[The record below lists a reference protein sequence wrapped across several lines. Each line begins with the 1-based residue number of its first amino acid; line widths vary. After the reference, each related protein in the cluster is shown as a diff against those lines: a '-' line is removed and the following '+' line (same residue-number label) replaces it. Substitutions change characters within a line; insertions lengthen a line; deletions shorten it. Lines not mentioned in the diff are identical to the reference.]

1 MAVNPPTI
9 DFAVPG
15 AKVTPKRHDMG
26 APLVSQEMAQDAAS
40 NDALA
45 RLMAAAQ
52 AGDAQ
57 SYRALLGEIAPIVRR
72 IVRRRHPFLSI
83 EDTED
88 LVQEVLL
95 SVHAVRATY
104 DPSRPFLPWLIAITR
119 HRVGDAA
126 RRHVRQ
132 KAWEV
137 AVDEYPET
145 FDAAEANPGEA
156 DYGDPQALRQ
166 AMAGLPEG
174 QRTAIEL
181 TKLQELSLKEAAERS
196 GMSVAA
202 LKIAS
207 HRAIKALRG
216 VLGREAGR

>member
-1 MAVNPPTI
+1 MHPPAI
-9 DFAVPG
+9 DFTARR
-15 AKVTPKRHDMG
+15 AKVG
-26 APLVSQEMAQDAAS
+26 ANCKIPVTVEWRKKVWRCPR
-40 NDALA
+40 A

-52 AGDAQ
+52 DGDAHA
-57 SYRALLGEIAPIVRR
+57 YRALLGEIAPIVRR
-72 IVRRRHPFLSI
+72 IIRRRHPFLSV

-88 LVQEVLL
+88 LVQDVLL

-104 DPSRPFLPWLIAITR
+104 GRNRPFLPWLVAITR
-119 HRVGDAA
+119 HRVADAA

-137 AVDEYPET
+137 AVEEYPET
-145 FDAAEANPGEA
+145 FDAAETNTSA
-156 DYGDPQALRQ
+156 DEYGDATALHR
-166 AMAGLPEG
+166 AVETLPEG

-181 TKLQELSLKEAAERS
+181 TKLKELSLKEAAGKS

-202 LKIAS
+202 LKVAS

-216 VLGREAGR
+216 MLKAEER